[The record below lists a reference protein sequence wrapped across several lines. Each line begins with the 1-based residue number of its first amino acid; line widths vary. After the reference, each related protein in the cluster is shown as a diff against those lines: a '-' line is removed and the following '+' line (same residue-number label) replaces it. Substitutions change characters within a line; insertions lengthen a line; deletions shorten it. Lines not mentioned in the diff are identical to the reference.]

1 MARYTGP
8 SCRIC
13 RREGDKLFLK
23 GDRCYTEK
31 CAMDR
36 RGYPPGE
43 HGQSRRR
50 KQSEYG
56 LQLREK
62 QKTRRIYG
70 VMEDQFHRYYE
81 QATRRKGVT
90 GELLLQSLE
99 RRLDNVVYRF
109 GLASSRTEARQMVRH
124 GHFHVNGRKTDI
136 PSYEVREGD
145 VIELKQGSR
154 QLPRFQEMAEMAAT
168 RGIVEWL
175 DMDWENYRGTV
186 VRLPNREDIDIPVK
200 EHLIVEMYSR

>member
-1 MARYTGP
+1 M
-8 SCRIC
+8 
-13 RREGDKLFLK
+13 E
-23 GDRCYTEK
+23 
-31 CAMDR
+31 R
-36 RGYPPGE
+36 RGYAPGE

-70 VMEDQFHRYYE
+70 VMEDQFHRYY
-81 QATRRKGVT
+81 QKAARQKGVT

-99 RRLDNVVYRF
+99 RRLDNVVYRL

-124 GHFHVNGRKTDI
+124 GHFLVNGRKTDI

-145 VIELKQGSR
+145 VIDLKQSSR
-154 QLPRFQEMAEMAAT
+154 QLPRFQEMAEVAAT
-168 RGIVEWL
+168 RGTVEWL
-175 DMDWENYRGTV
+175 SMDWDAFRGIV
-186 VRLPNREDIDIPVK
+186 VRLPNREDIDISVK